1 MAKAVASSKNKF
13 NAAQQRAHNTRPS
26 AAAPFAGNPV
36 PRRSHGQGEGIRGR
50 TPAGREKQVDSSAD
64 PGVAPSGDAAAVVSD
79 RGAVAAAWRP
89 SSSAQQPPAEEEYF
103 SADEED
109 VQGDDDDE
117 NGERGE
123 GMGGPRQ
130 PSYVK
135 NHPILNAAKLAVKT
149 LPKVVGQRRL
159 GRLDIKTWKATRSAC
174 RSRRSTRRR
183 SSPRRTSCAR
193 ALCSPLMTSTG
204 TWRGKYVVRR
214 VAGPYTHS
222 AHSFSFFHHLNHLTT
237 SNSSLS

>member
-1 MAKAVASSKNKF
+1 MGRGKGSGGGRPPGAKNRSIAPQTMSGGTSFKPQTLFAA
-13 NAAQQRAHNTRPS
+13 AAQRN
-26 AAAPFAGNPV
+26 
-36 PRRSHGQGEGIRGR
+36 
-50 TPAGREKQVDSSAD
+50 

-103 SADEED
+103 SADEDD

-159 GRLDIKTWKATRSAC
+159 GRLDLKTWKDYKVRLPLATFHETSQLPAAHLLRSCIVLAPHDFHGDLAGEIC
-174 RSRRSTRRR
+174 C
-183 SSPRRTSCAR
+183 PSCGR
-193 ALCSPLMTSTG
+193 ALHP
-204 TWRGKYVVRR
+204 
-214 VAGPYTHS
+214 S